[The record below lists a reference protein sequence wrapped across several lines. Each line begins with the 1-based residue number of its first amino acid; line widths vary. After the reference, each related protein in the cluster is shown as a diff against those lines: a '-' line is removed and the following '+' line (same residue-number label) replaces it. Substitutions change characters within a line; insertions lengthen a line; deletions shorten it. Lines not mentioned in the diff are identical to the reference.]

1 MVASKI
7 KDRIKQSTNLIAAPY
22 YKLKRSI
29 KQIAD
34 PYYELHELIDK
45 SWRFLPKEEKEQISK
60 FVRNNI
66 YIIKRFYNPPSK
78 KKILDSLNEYAHYT
92 APSIDFHSVDRYFRD
107 IRNLDDLIEAV
118 KDGYF
123 PFRKYY
129 VVTKPRPEDHYI
141 EFAFGINTKSGK
153 QKEILT
159 EVLEIIG
166 EIMSRGYP
174 ACYYGEYNYYP
185 IQYYIEKSS
194 TNDDNNQNRIN
205 VRIFIRRDIPDAI
218 AGYLLYKVNNMKHK
232 NTIVP
237 PSGNQ
242 YFLFEDQIR
251 MGINP
256 DPNDPY
262 ISNIFQ
268 SFNTLKKIY

>member
-1 MVASKI
+1 MVVSKI
-7 KDRIKQSTNLIAAPY
+7 KDRINQSTNLIAAPY

-34 PYYELHELIDK
+34 PYYELYELIDK

-66 YIIKRFYNPPSK
+66 YIIKRFYNPPST
-78 KKILDSLNEYAHYT
+78 KKILDALNEYAHYT
-92 APSIDFHSVDRYFRD
+92 APSIDFHSVYGYFRD

-129 VVTKPRPEDHYI
+129 IVTKPQPEDHYI

-174 ACYYGEYNYYP
+174 ACYYRESNYP
-185 IQYYIEKSS
+185 IQYYMGKSS
-194 TNDDNNQNRIN
+194 TNEENNQNQIN

-218 AGYLLYKVNNMKHK
+218 TGYLLYKLNNMKHK
-232 NTIVP
+232 NKMVP
-237 PSGNQ
+237 PGGNQ
-242 YFLFEDQIR
+242 YFLFEDQI
-251 MGINP
+251 GINP

-262 ISNIFQ
+262 IYDIFQ
-268 SFNTLKKIY
+268 SFNTLQKIY